1 MHTGLQG
8 THDFIVTKAHLAS
21 SVGSGQVD
29 VLATPMMITAMEYT
43 AAASAAPVLEAG
55 RTTVGTQ
62 ISVSHIADTPE
73 GMKVHVETELTE
85 ISPNGRLLTF
95 QVRAYD
101 EAGLIGEGSHQ
112 RAVVDKTRFEAKAAA
127 KNGVSKV

>member
-62 ISVSHIADTPE
+62 ISVSHIAATPE
-73 GMKVHVETELTE
+73 GMNNMG
-85 ISPNGRLLTF
+85 SGR
-95 QVRAYD
+95 QDAYAAD
-101 EAGLIGEGSHQ
+101 TAATAAE
-112 RAVVDKTRFEAKAAA
+112 AAA
-127 KNGVSKV
+127 DAASTGETASD